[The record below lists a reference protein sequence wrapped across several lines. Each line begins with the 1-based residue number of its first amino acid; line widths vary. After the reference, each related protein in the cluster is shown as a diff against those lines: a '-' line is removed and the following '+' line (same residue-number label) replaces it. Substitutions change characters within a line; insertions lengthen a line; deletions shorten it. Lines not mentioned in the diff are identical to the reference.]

1 MVKCLPVI
9 AAGLD
14 MSLGLVHVMI
24 PHQSWGQT
32 RADKSLGKQPD
43 DPHNRDLSH
52 RHAEPG
58 DVIIFCAAWQPSVTS
73 SSQSVSFL
81 HSGLRQCL
89 SVTARGD
96 LDTQSL
102 GPLCANSEGRT

>member
-1 MVKCLPVI
+1 
-9 AAGLD
+9 

-52 RHAEPG
+52 SHAEPG
-58 DVIIFCAAWQPSVTS
+58 DVIVVCAAWQPSVTS
-73 SSQSVSFL
+73 SSQCAFSPFWA
-81 HSGLRQCL
+81 QAM

-102 GPLCANSEGRT
+102 GPLCANSEDRNKSHSDSIMTSPQRS